1 MKKMEKINNISS
13 RLVLILLFMFLTA
26 GFITEEAY
34 AQERSRIRMNYV
46 KKSSGDKLITLTLY
60 AGRGKDM
67 VLLNDQTITLSAAN
81 EDTTVVLTELLTN
94 AEGVAQLMIENGYP
108 FPLDE
113 EGFTMI
119 EASYEGNDEYR
130 GATSEMEVKELEM
143 EMEFN
148 TEDSVKMVSVRAFER
163 DSDGNEVPVDGLF
176 MYVGVQRLYSIL
188 PIGEIMTSEDGVYS
202 IEFPDDIPGDS
213 TGSFTVVARIDDNEY
228 YGSVEKRSDIT
239 WGTPVS
245 YDHGPTQRKLWTDE
259 APLWMIA
266 SVFIVLA
273 GAWFHFF
280 LSIYKLSRIKK
291 VAGDLQA

>member
-1 MKKMEKINNISS
+1 MKKMEKVNNISS
-13 RLVLILLFMFLTA
+13 PLVIMLFFLTFA
-26 GFITEEAY
+26 IGFSTQETS

-67 VLLNDQTITLSAAN
+67 VFLNDQPIILSAAN
-81 EDTTVVLTELLTN
+81 EDITFVLTELTTN

-113 EGFTMI
+113 EGFTLI
-119 EASYEGNDEYR
+119 EASYEGNDDYS
-130 GATSEMEVKELEM
+130 AASSDMEVKELEFD
-143 EMEFN
+143 MEFN
-148 TEDSVKMVSVRAFER
+148 IEDSVKMVSIRAFER
-163 DSDGNEVPVDGLF
+163 DSEGNEVPVDGLF

-188 PIGEIMTSEDGVYS
+188 PVGEIMTSEDGVYS

-228 YGSVEKRSDIT
+228 YGSVEKRAEIT
-239 WGTPVS
+239 WGTPVT
-245 YDHGPTQRKLWTDE
+245 YELGPTQRKLWTDE

-266 SVFIVLA
+266 SVFIILA

-280 LSIYKLSRIKK
+280 LSIYKLSKLKK
-291 VAGDLQA
+291 VARDLQA